1 MAQFWTN
8 CLLTLGLCATNTAWA
23 GHAYAQFGDM
33 RYPAAFTH
41 FSYVNP
47 EAPKGGEIAL
57 VPPTRQSNF
66 DKYNPFTLKGSAPPA
81 MLGLLFDTLLVSNM
95 DEPTTAYGLL
105 ASDIQVAADRM
116 SVTFQIHPQARFHN
130 GDPVLAADVRHS
142 FERLTSKQAAPQ
154 YRTYFGE
161 VKGAT
166 ILGERSIRFDF
177 VRPNSELPLVVGS
190 LPVFSHKWGLQGKVH
205 TPLDQMIM
213 EIPIASGP
221 YRIGSVQF
229 GRDITYVRDIA
240 YWAKD
245 LNVRKGLFN
254 FDRITYKIYK
264 DSTAQLEAFK
274 AGEFDYMHSFIARE
288 WARAFTGRAF
298 EHGDL
303 IKAEL
308 PHGNAGDFQGF
319 QFNLRR
325 DQFKDVRVRQ
335 AIALAM
341 DFEWLNRQLFYN
353 AYSRVRGYFVASDFE
368 AKGLPGPDELALL
381 QPLKSKLP
389 AAVFDQEVP
398 QPPKTDLAVDSG
410 HTLRDHLRQA
420 RDLLKAA
427 GWTYRDGALR
437 NAAGHALVIEFLD
450 NSGSMGRVVTP
461 FAKNLEK
468 LGIKVQY
475 KVIDFALLQKRMD
488 VFDFDIVSNRT
499 VGSEAPGTELL
510 ERFGSKSA
518 DIEGSGNVLGLK
530 DQAVDAL
537 LDKVVSA
544 NTRSELVTRL
554 RALDRVL
561 RHGHYVVPHWYGAVH
576 RVSWRSAAFDRPVNL
591 PRYYQPEALVTSV
604 WWSKRVGAIPVA
616 SSDTGSAPVAPPGGD
631 TAAKKGP

>member
-1 MAQFWTN
+1 M
-8 CLLTLGLCATNTAWA
+8 
-23 GHAYAQFGDM
+23 
-33 RYPAAFTH
+33 
-41 FSYVNP
+41 
-47 EAPKGGEIAL
+47 
-57 VPPTRQSNF
+57 
-66 DKYNPFTLKGSAPPA
+66 
-81 MLGLLFDTLLVSNM
+81 FDTLLVGNM

-105 ASDIQVAADRM
+105 ASDVSVAKDRM

-166 ILGERSIRFDF
+166 VLAERSIRFDF
-177 VRPNSELPLVVGS
+177 VRPNSELPLIVGS
-190 LPVFSHKWGLQGKVH
+190 LPVFSAKWGLQGEGPTATHK
-205 TPLDQMIM
+205 PLDQMVVD
-213 EIPIASGP
+213 IPIASGP
-221 YRIGSVQF
+221 YRLGPVQF
-229 GRDITYVRDIA
+229 GKDVTYVRDPQ

-245 LNVRKGLFN
+245 LNVRKGQFN

-274 AGEFDYMHSFIARE
+274 AGEFDYMQSFIARE

-298 EHGDL
+298 ERGEL

-319 QFNLRR
+319 LFNTRR
-325 DQFKDVRVRQ
+325 DKFQDVRVRQ

-368 AKGLPGPDELALL
+368 AKGRPGPDELPLL
-381 QPLKSKLP
+381 TPLRAKLP
-389 AAVFDQEVP
+389 ATVFEQDVP
-398 QPPKTDLAVDSG
+398 QPPQTALDPTSG

-420 RDLLKAA
+420 RDLLKDA

-437 NAAGHALVIEFLD
+437 NDKGQAFSIEFLD
-450 NSGSMGRVVTP
+450 SSGSMGRVVTP

-510 ERFGSKSA
+510 ERYGSRSA
-518 DIEGSGNVLGLK
+518 DVEGSGNVIGLK
-530 DQAVDAL
+530 DPAVDAL

-544 NTRSELVTRL
+544 TSRPELVTSL

-576 RVSWRSAAFDRPVNL
+576 RVSWRAKAFASPADL
-591 PRYYQPEALVTSV
+591 PRYYQPEKLVTTV
-604 WWSKRVGAIPVA
+604 WWSPNA
-616 SSDTGSAPVAPPGGD
+616 STAPAAQTTQTAPKAP
-631 TAAKKGP
+631 

>member
-1 MAQFWTN
+1 MPRHMVRIGRS
-8 CLLTLGLCATNTAWA
+8 CLLAVMACVLSPVWA
-23 GHAYAQFGDM
+23 AHAYGQFDDI
-33 RYPAAFTH
+33 RYPAGFSH

-47 EAPKGGEIAL
+47 QAPKGGSIVL

-66 DKYNPFTLKGSAPPA
+66 DKYNPFTLKGSAPPG
-81 MLGLLFDTLLVSNM
+81 MLALVFDTLLTGNM

-105 ASDIQVAADRM
+105 ASDIQVAPDRL
-116 SVTFQIHPQARFHN
+116 SVTFELNPLARFHN
-130 GDPVLAADVRHS
+130 GDPVLAADVKHS
-142 FERLTSKQAAPQ
+142 FERITSQQAAPQ

-161 VKGAT
+161 VKSAT
-166 ILGERSIRFDF
+166 VLGERRIRFDF
-177 VRPNSELPLVVGS
+177 LRPNRELPLIVGS
-190 LPVFSHKWGLQGKVH
+190 LPVFSRQWGLQAGVH
-205 TPLDQMIM
+205 KALDQMVM
-213 EIPIASGP
+213 DMPIASGP
-221 YRIGSVQF
+221 YRVGPVQF
-229 GRDITYVRDIA
+229 GRDVTYVRDPR
-240 YWAKD
+240 YWARD

-274 AGEFDYMHSFIARE
+274 AGEFDYMQSFVARE
-288 WARAFTGRAF
+288 WARAYTGRAF
-298 EHGDL
+298 ERGEL
-303 IKAEL
+303 VKAEL

-325 DQFKDVRVRQ
+325 DKFKDVRVRQ

-368 AKGLPGPDELALL
+368 AKGRPGPEELRLL
-381 QPLKSKLP
+381 EPLRRQLAPQVLEQDVPLP
-389 AAVFDQEVP
+389 PSTQ
-398 QPPKTDLAVDSG
+398 LAPDSG

-420 RDLLKAA
+420 RELLKDA

-437 NAAGHALVIEFLD
+437 DAKGQALTLEFLD
-450 NSGSMGRVVTP
+450 SSGSMGRVVTP

-468 LGIKVQY
+468 LGIQVQY

-488 VFDFDIVSNRT
+488 VFDFDVVSNRT

-518 DIEGSGNVLGLK
+518 DVEGSGNILGLK
-530 DQAVDAL
+530 DPAVDAL
-537 LDKVVSA
+537 LDKAVSA
-544 NTRSELVTRL
+544 TTRPELVASL

-576 RVSWRSAAFDRPVNL
+576 RVSWRAAAFERPKTL
-591 PRYYQPEALVTSV
+591 PRFYQPEALVTSV
-604 WWSKRVGAIPVA
+604 WWSPAA
-616 SSDTGSAPVAPPGGD
+616 SAQTVQKAP
-631 TAAKKGP
+631 

>member
-1 MAQFWTN
+1 MRRTTARFWSI
-8 CLLTLGLCATNTAWA
+8 CLLALGLSVSGHAIAA
-23 GHAYAQFGDM
+23 HAYAQFGDI
-33 RYPAAFTH
+33 RYPAGFTH

-47 EAPKGGEIAL
+47 NAPKGGAIVL

-66 DKYNPFTLKGSAPPA
+66 DKYNPFTLKGSAPPS
-81 MLGLLFDTLLVSNM
+81 MLGMMFDTLLVGTM

-105 ASDIQVAADRM
+105 ASDIQVASDRL
-116 SVTFQIHPQARFHN
+116 SVIFQIHPQARFHN
-130 GDPVLAADVRHS
+130 GDPVLAADVKHS

-166 ILGERSIRFDF
+166 VLSERTIRFDF
-177 VRPNSELPLVVGS
+177 VRPNRELPLIVGS
-190 LPVFSHKWGLQGKVH
+190 LPVFSAKWGLQGEGPKAAH
-205 TPLDQMIM
+205 KPLDQMVTD
-213 EIPIASGP
+213 IPIASGP
-221 YRIGSVQF
+221 YRIGPVQF
-229 GRDITYVRDIA
+229 GKDITYVRDPD

-245 LNVRKGLFN
+245 LNVRKGQFN

-274 AGEFDYMHSFIARE
+274 AGEFDYMQSFIARE

-298 EHGDL
+298 ERGEL

-308 PHGNAGDFQGF
+308 QHGNAGDFQGF

-325 DQFKDVRVRQ
+325 DKFKDVRVRQ

-368 AKGLPGPDELALL
+368 AKGRPGPDELALL
-381 QPLKSKLP
+381 MPLRDKLP
-389 AAVFDQEVP
+389 AAVFEQDVP
-398 QPPKTDLAVDSG
+398 QPPKTDLAIESG

-420 RDLLKAA
+420 RDLLQAA

-437 NAAGHALVIEFLD
+437 NASGQAFSIEFLD
-450 NSGSMGRVVTP
+450 SSGSMGRVVTP

-468 LGIKVQY
+468 LGIQVKY

-488 VFDFDIVSNRT
+488 VFDFDIISSRT
-499 VGSEAPGTELL
+499 VGSESPGTELL
-510 ERFGSKSA
+510 ERFGSRSA
-518 DIEGSGNVLGLK
+518 DVEGSGNVLGLK
-530 DQAVDAL
+530 NPAVDAL

-544 NTRSELVTRL
+544 SSRPELVTSL

-576 RVSWRSAAFDRPVNL
+576 RVSWRAKAFARPADL
-591 PRYYQPEALVTSV
+591 PRFYQPEKLVTTV
-604 WWSKRVGAIPVA
+604 WWSPDARPSTPV
-616 SSDTGSAPVAPPGGD
+616 SVSPKAP
-631 TAAKKGP
+631 